1 MALGTGHNIPIQTI
15 TTSPIIEL
23 QHMQA
28 GPFLSVNIIKDK
40 TVGKLTQIKET
51 KLNQRPEDQKFPVK
65 PDYLGDPLR
74 RKGRR
79 KRWIAKAT
87 QYSPEELG
95 RLGHSWN
102 PSI

>member
-15 TTSPIIEL
+15 TTGPIIEL
-23 QHMQA
+23 QHTQA
-28 GPFLSVNIIKDK
+28 GPFLSVNVIKDK
-40 TVGKLTQIKET
+40 TVGKLTQIKES
-51 KLNQRPEDQKFPVK
+51 KLKQRQEDQKLQVK

-74 RKGRR
+74 RKGRK

-87 QYSPEELG
+87 QYSPEEPG
-95 RLGHSWN
+95 RLGHSRS